1 VLPTFVIGLR
11 EGIEASLIVGIV
23 AAFLRR
29 EGRADTLRL
38 MWIGVGAAVTL
49 CVAAAVA
56 LQVLDRE
63 LPAQQQEGLET
74 VVAAAAVAMVT
85 FMIVWMRRHA
95 RGLAGE
101 LRSSAASA
109 LATGSAWA
117 LVAMAFLA
125 VVREGLETAVFLL
138 AAFQASGD
146 SVSAGGGALAGIA
159 VAVAVGWMVARGTRL
174 NLGRFF
180 ELTALAL
187 ALVAAGLVMSAVHT
201 AHEAGWWNSLQ
212 GQAVSLG
219 WLVRPGT
226 ISSSLLTG
234 VLGLQPQPNVG
245 EAVGWLLYLV
255 PVLLFLLWPRLA
267 RMTVRTGAVLTLL
280 VLALLAA
287 GCGASS
293 PPGGQTL
300 KVTLTDGGCSP
311 SSLKAKSGTITFEVS
326 NGGTSKVSE
335 LEVKRQDGVVL
346 GEKENVVDGIKGG
359 FTLVLQ
365 PGTYVLSCPNGGGNK
380 DGELVVGGKRVA
392 AGRTLPQA
400 KINAALTGYRLY
412 VAHQVALLAKGTNEL
427 AAALEAGDLAKAKAL
442 YGPVRSHYEAIE
454 PVAESFGNLDPKLD
468 ARKNDVA
475 PGTPWT
481 GFHHIE
487 QILWQQNTTEGT
499 VPLAKQLRLDVGTL
513 RRKVG
518 NLFFE
523 PAQLANG
530 AVELL
535 DEVAHSKITG
545 EEDRYSH
552 TDLSDFQANLTGSRK
567 AFELLKPALVAEGD
581 GALAATIE
589 RRFDD
594 VQNGLDRYRRP
605 TPLGFALYSSLT
617 PADRRAFAQQIDALA
632 EPLSTVA
639 AKVSP

>member
-1 VLPTFVIGLR
+1 MLPTFVIGLR
-11 EGIEASLIVGIV
+11 EGLEASLIVGIV

-29 EGRADTLRL
+29 EGRSDALRL
-38 MWIGVGAAVTL
+38 MWLGVGAAVAL

-63 LPAQQQEGLET
+63 LPQQQQEGLET
-74 VVAAAAVAMVT
+74 VVAAVAVGMVT
-85 FMIVWMRRHA
+85 FMVFWMRRHG

-109 LATGSAWA
+109 LAEGSALA

-146 SVSAGGGALAGIA
+146 SLSAGGGALAGIA
-159 VAVAVGWMVARGTRL
+159 VAVAVGWGIARGARV

-180 ELTALAL
+180 ELTSIAL
-187 ALVAAGLVMSAVHT
+187 ALVAAGLVMSAIHT
-201 AHEAGWWNSLQ
+201 AHEAGWFNGLQ
-212 GQAVSLG
+212 GQAVDLD

-226 ISSSLLTG
+226 VSSSVLTG
-234 VLGLQPQPNVG
+234 VLGLQPRPTVG
-245 EAVGWLLYLV
+245 ETAGWLLYLV
-255 PVLLFLLWPRLA
+255 PMLLFLLWSRLGRLSLRA
-267 RMTVRTGAVLTLL
+267 RAAMALL
-280 VLALLAA
+280 LLALLAG

-293 PPGGQTL
+293 PSGGQTL
-300 KVTLTDGGCSP
+300 KVVLTDQGCSP
-311 SSLKAKSGTITFEVS
+311 ANLKAKSGTVTFEVS

-335 LEVKRQDGVVL
+335 LELKKQNGVIL
-346 GEKENVVDGIKGG
+346 GEKENVVDGIKGS

-365 PGTYVLSCPNGGGNK
+365 PGTYVLSCPGSDADNK
-380 DGELVVGGKRVA
+380 GVLTVTGKPVA
-392 AGRTLPQA
+392 ARALPTA
-400 KINAALTGYRLY
+400 KLNAALTGYRLY
-412 VAHQVALLAKGTNEL
+412 VAREIALLAKGTNEL
-427 AAALEAGDLAKAKAL
+427 AAALDAGDLAKAKAL

-454 PVAESFGNLDPKLD
+454 PVAESFGDLDPKID

-481 GFHHIE
+481 GFHRIE
-487 QILWQQNTTEGT
+487 QILWEQKTTAGT
-499 VPLAKQLRLDVGTL
+499 KPLAKQLRADVRTL
-513 RRKVG
+513 QRKDAD
-518 NLFFE
+518 LFFQ

-552 TDLSDFQANLTGSRK
+552 TDLSDFQANLAGSRK
-567 AFELLKPALVAEGD
+567 AFELLRPALVAEGEGD
-581 GALAATIE
+581 LAATIDK
-589 RRFDD
+589 RFAA
-594 VQNGLDRYRRP
+594 VQAGLDRYRRP
-605 TPLGFALYSSLT
+605 TPLGFALYGAVT
-617 PADRRAFAQQIDALA
+617 PADRRTFAQQVDALA

-639 AKVSP
+639 AKVSG